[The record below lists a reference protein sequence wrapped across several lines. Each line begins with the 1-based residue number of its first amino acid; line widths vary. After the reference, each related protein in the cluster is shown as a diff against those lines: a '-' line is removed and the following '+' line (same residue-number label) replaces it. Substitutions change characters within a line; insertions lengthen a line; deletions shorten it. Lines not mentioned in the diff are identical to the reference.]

1 MFGCLVEWQHVL
13 VHTLLVPI
21 DLTTCAICDGI
32 LCWLLYCTYVYSWQ
46 VLGKDILST
55 LTTRIRI
62 IRTNNKNS
70 ITLSN
75 APPAWCW
82 WWCKKS
88 QRQQRNNGT
97 SRRNVVCSV
106 AVHCWYLLFGIDAR
120 KGHGSAPFTAPRKTR
135 TNMMLV
141 IIGMELLLRRWIIIG
156 SPIMTSSNIRISIT
170 KNPLLQYYEYCTRA
184 RIVLRMWIHRV
195 KPPLNYP
202 FHSQYIYNAIHPTPS
217 SPASITLPRPIYL
230 IRG

>member
-1 MFGCLVEWQHVL
+1 MYLYIPCLYL
-13 VHTLLVPI
+13 ST
-21 DLTTCAICDGI
+21 
-32 LCWLLYCTYVYSWQ
+32 WLHAQYVTVYS
-46 VLGKDILST
+46 VDYFTALMY
-55 LTTRIRI
+55 TRDRSSAKISSRHSRQESEWI